1 MASIINALTSG
12 TGGIVTAG
20 DASGILQLQTANT
33 AAVTIDGSQNV
44 GIGTASPVAKQHIKG
59 SGTSGQTTASLI
71 VENGSS
77 GTFGLDITGTAGSS
91 YARLRYGG
99 GPGTGTNS
107 MTGDVA
113 LIGLEGSSIGFQQIK
128 FAPTQVASSDA
139 NTLDDYE
146 EGTWTPS
153 LAGQSGSLTA
163 YTSGGYYVKIGSIV
177 TIYGWVRITTAGTA
191 AGYANVY
198 GLPFSIANQTGYYR
212 NQGTAQESQNTGL
225 FYQLFSISSTNLYF
239 GTTTNGPITWTAGY
253 TYPFQLTYQST

>member
-1 MASIINALTSG
+1 MTNAVYLASLVNSSGNNVTLQGGVVGSG
-12 TGGIVTAG
+12 TGIAFP
-20 DASGILQLQTANT
+20 A
-33 AAVTIDGSQNV
+33 
-44 GIGTASPVAKQHIKG
+44 
-59 SGTSGQTTASLI
+59 
-71 VENGSS
+71 
-77 GTFGLDITGTAGSS
+77 
-91 YARLRYGG
+91 
-99 GPGTGTNS
+99 
-107 MTGDVA
+107 
-113 LIGLEGSSIGFQQIK
+113 
-128 FAPTQVASSDA
+128 TQVASSDA

-153 LAGQSGSLTA
+153 FAGQSGSLTA
-163 YTSGGYYVKIGSIV
+163 YTSGGYYVKIGSVV

-225 FYQLFSISSTNLYF
+225 FYQLFSLSSTNLYF